1 MLAQSWLPLLTA
13 SDFRLLALEHKTSS
27 FAAGPA
33 RAAGPALYR
42 PPSPGTPTAARS
54 PGRPE
59 PSALPST
66 LASLSF
72 FPLSDAVVLSLLFD

>member
-42 PPSPGTPTAARS
+42 PPGTPMAVAGTVSAAFNF
-54 PGRPE
+54 GKFK
-59 PSALPST
+59 
-66 LASLSF
+66 F

>member
-13 SDFRLLALEHKTSS
+13 SDFKFRLLALEHKTSS

-42 PPSPGTPTAARS
+42 PPGLGTPTAVA
-54 PGRPE
+54 GRDRQRG
-59 PSALPST
+59 

>member
-42 PPSPGTPTAARS
+42 PPGTPTAVA
-54 PGRPE
+54 GRNRQRG
-59 PSALPST
+59 LQ
-66 LASLSF
+66 LWQ
-72 FPLSDAVVLSLLFD
+72 V

>member
-13 SDFRLLALEHKTSS
+13 SDFRLLALEHKTAS

-33 RAAGPALYR
+33 RAAGPAL
-42 PPSPGTPTAARS
+42 PGTVL
-54 PGRPE
+54 PG
-59 PSALPST
+59 
-66 LASLSF
+66 SLSFGKFKF

>member
-42 PPSPGTPTAARS
+42 PPAGGTPTAVA
-54 PGRPE
+54 GRNRQRG
-59 PSALPST
+59 LQ
-66 LASLSF
+66 LWQ
-72 FPLSDAVVLSLLFD
+72 V

>member
-33 RAAGPALYR
+33 QAAGPALYR
-42 PPSPGTPTAARS
+42 PPGTPTAVA
-54 PGRPE
+54 GRDRQ
-59 PSALPST
+59 ST

-72 FPLSDAVVLSLLFD
+72 SPLSDAVVLSLLFD

>member
-42 PPSPGTPTAARS
+42 PPAGGTSPAGTVSAAFNF
-54 PGRPE
+54 GKFK
-59 PSALPST
+59 
-66 LASLSF
+66 F
-72 FPLSDAVVLSLLFD
+72 FSSQ

>member
-42 PPSPGTPTAARS
+42 PPGTPTAVA
-54 PGRPE
+54 GRDRQRG
-59 PSALPST
+59 PSST